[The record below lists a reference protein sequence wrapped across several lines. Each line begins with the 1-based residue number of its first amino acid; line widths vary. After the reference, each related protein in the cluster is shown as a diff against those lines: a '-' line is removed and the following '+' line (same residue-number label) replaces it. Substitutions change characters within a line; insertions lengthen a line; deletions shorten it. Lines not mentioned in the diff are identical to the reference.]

1 MQFHVASLCSL
12 ALCLWGFQT
21 ELWGLAV
28 PMIVCIEGRRVF
40 SKGWTLSK
48 KATVWVLF
56 ICISVIVVT
65 LQLTG
70 AFQGMLQL
78 LPLALF
84 PLMLAQLYTTNLS
97 QRMQDFLVNPSFTKR
112 GIQWKRPPFD
122 FGYVYFGL
130 YLLSAS
136 AVNANRFLF
145 YSLAWLLVAIL
156 FFTLRPAKPKVMAWL
171 GLICLAG
178 ILGIWA
184 HRQLSQFQF
193 DHTSLNNGN
202 GQGNG
207 QGYGQGNG
215 QGYGQGDGFSQGLNQ
230 DSPLELM
237 LRRLGEKLLASIQEQ
252 LPQDTKSRVLL
263 LLIFLG
269 IVTIGGLL
277 IWWWR
282 RRRQKMLAKNVVFG
296 MRSQPTLPGI
306 DSEFYQIEQIFKQ
319 LKLRRR
325 PAENLQHW
333 MERLTEKLSVAQVEA
348 LKPIIQLHYRYRFD
362 PEGIDAAERNQLRSL
377 SQSWLDSYRVSQDA
391 QG

>member
-84 PLMLAQLYTTNLS
+84 PLMLAQVYTSNLS
-97 QRMQDFLVNPSFTKR
+97 QQIQNFFMNSSFAKR
-112 GIQWKRPPFD
+112 GIQWKRPSFD
-122 FGYVYFGL
+122 FCYVYFGL
-130 YLLSAS
+130 CLLSAS
-136 AVNANRFLF
+136 AVNANRVLF
-145 YSLAWLLVAIL
+145 YGLAWMLVAIL
-156 FFTLRPAKPKVMAWL
+156 LFYLRPAKSKVMIWL
-171 GLICLAG
+171 GLLCLAG
-178 ILGIWA
+178 VLGILA
-184 HRQLSQFQF
+184 HRQLSRIQF
-193 DHTSLNNGN
+193 DHSWLNDG
-202 GQGNG
+202 G
-207 QGYGQGNG
+207 
-215 QGYGQGDGFSQGLNQ
+215 GQGDGFSQGLNQ
-230 DSPLELM
+230 GSPLDLILWRFGE
-237 LRRLGEKLLASIQEQ
+237 RLFAPIQEQ
-252 LPQDTKSRVLL
+252 LPQEPESRALL
-263 LLIFLG
+263 LLIFLVVV
-269 IVTIGGLL
+269 IIIGLL

-282 RRRQKMLAKNVVFG
+282 QKRRERLAANVDFG
-296 MRSQPTLPGI
+296 MQASQSALPGI
-306 DSEFYQIEQIFKQ
+306 DSEFYQIEHIFKQ

-333 MERLTEKLSVAQVEA
+333 LERLTEKLSVAQVEA

-377 SQSWLDSYRVSQDA
+377 SQSWLDSYLVSQDA

>member
-1 MQFHVASLCSL
+1 MQVHIASLCSL

-21 ELWGLAV
+21 GLWGLVV
-28 PMIVCIEGRRVF
+28 PMILCIEGRRLF
-40 SKGWTLSK
+40 SKRWMLSA
-48 KATVWVLF
+48 KATVLILF
-56 ICISVIVVT
+56 ICISVFIVT

-70 AFQGMLQL
+70 AFHGMLQF

-84 PLMLAQLYTTNLS
+84 PLMLAQIYTSNLS
-97 QRMQDFLVNPSFTKR
+97 QQIQDFFMNPDFAKG
-112 GIQWKRPPFD
+112 GIQWKRPSFD

-130 YLLSAS
+130 CLLSAS
-136 AVNANRFLF
+136 SVNANRVLF

-156 FFTLRPAKPKVMAWL
+156 FFYLRPAKSKVMAWL

-178 ILGIWA
+178 MLGIWA

-193 DHTSLNNGN
+193 DHTSLNDGN

-207 QGYGQGNG
+207 QGYGQG
-215 QGYGQGDGFSQGLNQ
+215 YGQGNGFSQDLNQ

-269 IVTIGGLL
+269 VVIVVGLL

-282 RRRQKMLAKNVVFG
+282 RRRQKMLAKNVDFG
-296 MRSQPTLPGI
+296 MRSQPALPGI
-306 DSEFYQIEQIFKQ
+306 DSEFYQIEHIFKQ

-333 MERLTEKLSVAQVEA
+333 MERLTQKLSVAQVEA

-362 PEGIDAAERNQLRSL
+362 PEGIDATERNQLKKL
-377 SQSWLDSYRVSQDA
+377 SQAWLESYFKA
-391 QG
+391 